1 MITAGRLEV
10 GDVGVMTILLV
21 VGVED
26 RAEVVL
32 EAALEVLDEL
42 LLASEEEEEALVDDD
57 NEVGKD
63 VKGVEDEVVGVT
75 GSGII
80 GVNTIIGDEDDG
92 NVGLD

>member
-10 GDVGVMTILLV
+10 GDVGVMMILLV

-42 LLASEEEEEALVDDD
+42 LLESEEEEALVDDD

>member
-10 GDVGVMTILLV
+10 GEVGVMMILLV

-42 LLASEEEEEALVDDD
+42 LLESEEEEEALVDDD